1 MQVTHVQDHVSHV
14 VIGGGKTQDFGIS
27 ESAEFFNILS
37 STLYKDQILAVVRET
52 LCNAWDAHIEA
63 GITNTPIQ
71 ISIANNQLIIRD
83 FGKGIHHDDMKI
95 IYGTYGNSTKK
106 NDGTQTGGFG
116 LGCKSPFAY
125 VDTFEVNSYHEGVR
139 SLYTMSKSASSSTG
153 KPGITLIAQ
162 FSSNETGLSVTV
174 NLKANDVE
182 NFKSKVTHIV
192 RMGEINAEL
201 NGEVLPKLGFHS
213 DKYSFAM
220 LSDCFY
226 TPLPRLLVRY
236 GNVVYPID
244 SVPEYANEHSE
255 VSNFFRNKVTDR
267 TFSVVFQAP
276 PHSIA
281 VTPSRES
288 LSMQAHT
295 VKTIKKLLTDFLAE
309 KDANFEKSL
318 RIEEVELIDKVVQE
332 KGTYVLFS
340 NNKTACVSAR
350 TLESFNPVTSEWKEI
365 AQRSLFNNKTNINS
379 KKHFKTKLTKM
390 LQAGLVDK
398 GLATSYLKAMERNEL
413 DWVKKTLLSKLYV
426 KFNTLSD
433 KGGFFIHCFDGT
445 YRYAKSHKHRLNYD
459 LVRVEHF
466 DEVDHSYQFPFL
478 QKYVVITNSRASLK
492 DDLNEWSQKNP
503 QVNLEVVPV
512 YVFTRTKE
520 NIIAVR
526 DLLKNSGWNV
536 IDLVK
541 DIVPA
546 VRGPVR
552 VTKPKEKG
560 LFPVSNLTR
569 YGHFAAGAKDISG
582 ANNRIEDF
590 EYVYKV
596 SASDDGIPGIN
607 RKTMKTFMPLFGHK
621 GGLVRTDM
629 QEAAWIAKG
638 KKNFY
643 EYVGDSVAAYI
654 NNSPTLSNYLATR
667 INEELVY
674 KAHGILSSA
683 GCCRLTEILEIK
695 EIQKEFNID
704 APPTLVPQDQVIWDL
719 FEGLLIPQYLK
730 KSLALETLQTK
741 VDVPLPKGCVDV
753 INGLNKHSRII
764 RNIEVRSLLGHA
776 APPQRAI
783 FIKFLIDTLKS

>member
-139 SLYTMSKSASSSTG
+139 SLYTMFKSASSSTG

-162 FSSNETGLSVTV
+162 FPSSETGLSVTV

-213 DKYSFAM
+213 DNYSFAM
-220 LSDCFY
+220 LSDSFHAS
-226 TPLPRLLVRY
+226 LPRLLVRY

-244 SVPEYANEHSE
+244 SVPEYENEYKE
-255 VSNFFRNKVTDR
+255 VYNFFCNKVTGR
-267 TFSVVFQAP
+267 AFSVIFQAP

-295 VKTIKKLLTDFLAE
+295 VKTIKKLLTDFIAE
-309 KDANFEKSL
+309 KDANFDKSL
-318 RIEEVELIDKVVQE
+318 RTEEVALIDKAVQE
-332 KGTYVLFS
+332 KVTYVLFS
-340 NNKTACVSAR
+340 NSKTACLFNRIFTGFSPV
-350 TLESFNPVTSEWKEI
+350 TLEWKDI
-365 AQRSLFNNKTNINS
+365 AYRSLYNNKTNINS
-379 KKHFKTKLTKM
+379 KNHFKTKLTKM

-413 DWVKKTLLSKLYV
+413 DWVKKTLLSKLFV

-433 KGGFFIHCFDGT
+433 KGGFFIHCFNGT
-445 YRYAKSHKHRLNYD
+445 YRYTRSHKNRLSYN
-459 LVRVEHF
+459 LIKVEHF
-466 DEVDHSYQFPFL
+466 DEVDHAGQFPFL
-478 QKYVVITNSRASLK
+478 QKYVVITNSRASLQN
-492 DDLNEWSQKNP
+492 DLNAWSEKNP

-512 YVFTRTKE
+512 YTFTRTKE
-520 NIIAVR
+520 NITAVR
-526 DLLKNSGWNV
+526 GLLKNSGWNV

-546 VRGPVR
+546 VRNPVR
-552 VTKPKEKG
+552 VTKSKEKG
-560 LFPVSNLTR
+560 LFPVSNLFR
-569 YGHFAAGAKDISG
+569 YGYFAAGAKDISDV
-582 ANNRIEDF
+582 NNRIEDF

-596 SASDDGIPGIN
+596 SASDEGIPGIN
-607 RKTMKTFMPLFGHK
+607 KKLLKVFMSLFGHK
-621 GGLVRTDM
+621 GGIVRTDI

-643 EYVGDSVAAYI
+643 EYVGDSVAALI
-654 NNSPTLSNYLATR
+654 NKSPTLSDYLVNR
-667 INEELVY
+667 INEDLIS
-674 KAHGILSSA
+674 KAHLSISSA
-683 GCCRLTEILEIK
+683 GYWGLKDIIKIK

-704 APPTLVPQDQVIWDL
+704 VPPILGAEDQAIWDL
-719 FEGLLIPQYLK
+719 FQGILLPMYLK
-730 KSLALETLQTK
+730 HSLALETLQTK

-764 RNIEVRSLLGHA
+764 RNIEVGSLLGHA